1 MCSWELVGVLP
12 KMSMMAAIGEGSLET
27 LLRNQMEFLGG
38 KDLLAKSTAHESA
51 WTTQL
56 HRLWGKPALLLG
68 STRT

>member
-1 MCSWELVGVLP
+1 MVPP
-12 KMSMMAAIGEGSLET
+12 KMSMMAAIGGVSLET

-38 KDLLAKSTAHESA
+38 KDLLAKSTAYESA

-56 HRLWGKPALLLG
+56 YPLWGKPALFLG